1 MKTLS
6 FGLHGLIVSLNLYF
20 ISSLDVEQ
28 FGITA
33 PAGVFLLVVADD
45 VDQPEV
51 VPGEQQPVEV
61 LPVDGLTAPPALHGL
76 HNNPVSP
83 QYSTVQYSTVSTLQY
98 STVQYSTVQSV
109 QQCESSP

>member
-1 MKTLS
+1 MFLLDLLIVTALYRKTLS
-6 FGLHGLIVSLNLYF
+6 FGLHWLLVSLNLYF

-33 PAGVFLLVVADD
+33 PAGVFLLVVADN

-61 LPVDGLTAPPALHGL
+61 FPVDGLTAPPALHGL
-76 HNNPVSP
+76 HNNPVS
-83 QYSTVQYSTVSTLQY
+83 TVQYSTV
-98 STVQYSTVQSV
+98 
-109 QQCESSP
+109 

>member
-1 MKTLS
+1 MYLLVDLLIVTARYMKTLS
-6 FGLHGLIVSLNLYF
+6 FGLHGLINLYF

-61 LPVDGLTAPPALHGL
+61 IPVDGLTAPPALHG
-76 HNNPVSP
+76 P
-83 QYSTVQYSTVSTLQY
+83 Q
-98 STVQYSTVQSV
+98 
-109 QQCESSP
+109 